1 MTNLFGNKNVIV
13 PSNNPEPVQ
22 PDKKTKDVTVLFI
35 DSGGLFIDFAKQAT
49 PQFKDAYYWTPC
61 LEADFPD
68 IKRALLG
75 YGLED
80 EGLHRIIDMW
90 SPKEDNG
97 YSFDD
102 VDLFCFL
109 DVAFGGLQR
118 HLISIG
124 KVVWGNRYTANLENY
139 RLQTKVLM
147 KEAKMPVNN
156 TFSVVG
162 MKKLKE
168 FLKGKS
174 HLFIKISLWRNGFE
188 TFEYIDEKQSAPR
201 LAEIDYTMG
210 EAAELVEFIIET
222 PIKSECESGMDTY
235 NIDGQYP
242 KHINWG
248 YEIKDLAFI
257 SFLSDKLPKPLQYIA
272 DKSAVWFKE
281 FGLRGNVSNEVRI
294 EEKTKKPYL
303 TDPTQRIALPPNQI
317 QSRQITN
324 WGDIMWYG
332 ANGIL
337 KETEFKFKYG
347 ALIMIYCSWA
357 INHWEEIEFDEEI
370 KDNISL
376 NKYCKI
382 NKNYYVIPDAMQSD
396 AIGCLVALGNSVD
409 ECIKKLEKMADKVRG
424 YKLEVKTDQLD
435 KLKEVIEN
443 GTKSGLKFS

>member
-1 MTNLFGNKNVIV
+1 MTQLFGNRNIIV

-22 PDKKTKDVTVLFI
+22 PDKETKDVTVLFI
-35 DSGGLFIDFAKQAT
+35 DSGGLFIDYAKQAA
-49 PQFKDAYYWTPC
+49 PQFLKAYYWTPC
-61 LEADFPD
+61 MEVDFPD
-68 IKRALLG
+68 IKKALLG
-75 YGLED
+75 SGLED
-80 EGLHRIIDMW
+80 EGLHRIVDMW

-97 YSFDD
+97 YSFDK

-109 DVAFGGLQR
+109 DASFCGLQR
-118 HLISIG
+118 HLVEIG
-124 KVVWGNRYTANLENY
+124 KVVWGNRYAANLENY
-139 RLQTKVLM
+139 RWQTKLLM
-147 KEAKMPVNN
+147 KEAGMAVNQ
-156 TFSVVG
+156 TDIVVG

-168 FLKGKS
+168 FLKEKS

-201 LAEIDYTMG
+201 LAEIEYTMG
-210 EAAELVEFIIET
+210 EAAELVQFIIET
-222 PIKSECESGMDTY
+222 PIKSECESGIDTY
-235 NIDGQYP
+235 NIDGKYP
-242 KHINWG
+242 KTISWG
-248 YEIKDLAFI
+248 YEIKDLAFASI
-257 SFLSDKLPKPLQYIA
+257 LTDKLPKPLQYIA

-294 EEKTKKPYL
+294 EEKTKKVYL
-303 TDPTQRIALPPNQI
+303 TDPTQRVALPPNQI

-337 KETEFKFKYG
+337 KEPEFKFKYG

-357 INHWEEIEFDEEI
+357 SFHWEEIEFDDDI

-382 NKNYYVIPDAMQSD
+382 NENYYVIPDASQSD
-396 AIGCLVALGNSVD
+396 EIGCLVALGNSVD

-435 KLKEVIEN
+435 KLKEVIANGEN
-443 GTKSGLKFS
+443 SGLNFK